1 MLNIGTLAAGGG
13 EYYVGEVA
21 SSAED
26 YYAGRGE
33 SPGRW
38 VGSVAKDLDLEG
50 EVDPAQFRRVLDGRN
65 PTSGE
70 VLVSAVGSASR
81 ATARNGGRTSTLPTE
96 SEVDVVR
103 AAAALG
109 VSTRYVRRMLSEG
122 DRLAE
127 LRKADPSASA
137 PDKYLIGRRTPPRPG
152 GPHWTISSEELIRFS
167 TGRDVR
173 QHRAAY
179 DLTLRPPKSVSVLWA
194 LGDDHVRAE
203 VRAAHTAAVDE
214 TVLYVEH
221 HAVRAR
227 QKGIQETHGIV
238 AAAFDHR
245 TSRAGDP
252 LLHTHVVAANMTQLP
267 DGSWRTL
274 YSPGLYEH
282 AKAGGY
288 LYQAHL
294 RHELQS
300 RLGVEFTSVVNGT
313 AEVDGVPDEVIRLF
327 SKRRQEI
334 EELIAESGTGS
345 ARSAQIATLASRS
358 AKEYGVD
365 PTVLLDRWRDEAK
378 AVGFEASALTDVIGR
393 VDGPS
398 AIADEALDRLF
409 ESMAGPHGLT
419 AMSSTFTRADVTS
432 TIAAAVGASLPA
444 GKIDDLAGAF
454 LGDSRRALAVD
465 RLRGARPAVQQRWTA
480 PELLAAEAELL
491 RLAMVP
497 ASATVDPAVVLDVLA
512 MRPELS
518 AEQSDMVVGVCLE
531 SRLVQS
537 VEGRPGAGKTYA
549 TEAVVAAHMA
559 AGVPILGC
567 AVSAAAASEL
577 ESQAAFGRS
586 TMEAT
591 TIARMLIDIDR
602 HGLAP
607 HSVIV
612 VDEASMASTRDLVRL
627 AVHASRVDGRVVLIG
642 DPDQHGAVEA
652 GGIFARLCADDGYP
666 TFRLVENRRQRD
678 HGDRLAVTEYRE
690 GQITDALARLDAG
703 GRVVRCAS
711 AGEVL
716 DAMTADWYAARLAGG
731 RDPMIAGPNSTR
743 RALNE
748 RARVMLDNEGAL
760 SGRAL
765 VARGR
770 EFRVGEEIVCRRNAR
785 QLKGDGAEFVKNGS
799 VGVVVDIDHR
809 AHSMRVR
816 FDSEGTITI
825 PASYLDAGHVDY
837 AYARTTYGVQ
847 GQTHEQARYLPTDLS
862 GFEEGYVALTRGTEG
877 TKVFILEGDQVI
889 VDDESHGP
897 DERRHRGLDEVSPSL
912 GRRRSQTLATRG
924 RRTGEISGR
933 PLAEV
938 SSELRNLSRIF
949 ESCPPEMT
957 TAVEKTQAAIE
968 TLAVKSRAWASQ
980 ADAEEATPSERLR
993 AANEVRSIEKRTD
1006 RLSKKLSVVQR
1017 QEAEYAEW
1025 TSAHAGTIE
1034 RIADVRA
1041 EERGILAAISADPD
1055 RHLGP
1060 ERSQILD
1067 ASSRHQADRLAIE
1080 RAKVGLATYLA
1091 RWEPEATT
1099 DGPEMNV
1106 LVGVRPS
1113 DPMAFAERERVI
1125 ELLADAP
1132 IDLGNEVGL
1141 EP

>member
-1 MLNIGTLAAGGG
+1 
-13 EYYVGEVA
+13 
-21 SSAED
+21 
-26 YYAGRGE
+26 
-33 SPGRW
+33 
-38 VGSVAKDLDLEG
+38 
-50 EVDPAQFRRVLDGRN
+50 
-65 PTSGE
+65 
-70 VLVSAVGSASR
+70 
-81 ATARNGGRTSTLPTE
+81 
-96 SEVDVVR
+96 
-103 AAAALG
+103 
-109 VSTRYVRRMLSEG
+109 
-122 DRLAE
+122 
-127 LRKADPSASA
+127 
-137 PDKYLIGRRTPPRPG
+137 
-152 GPHWTISSEELIRFS
+152 
-167 TGRDVR
+167 
-173 QHRAAY
+173 
-179 DLTLRPPKSVSVLWA
+179 
-194 LGDDHVRAE
+194 
-203 VRAAHTAAVDE
+203 
-214 TVLYVEH
+214 
-221 HAVRAR
+221 
-227 QKGIQETHGIV
+227 
-238 AAAFDHR
+238 
-245 TSRAGDP
+245 
-252 LLHTHVVAANMTQLP
+252 
-267 DGSWRTL
+267 
-274 YSPGLYEH
+274 
-282 AKAGGY
+282 
-288 LYQAHL
+288 
-294 RHELQS
+294 
-300 RLGVEFTSVVNGT
+300 
-313 AEVDGVPDEVIRLF
+313 
-327 SKRRQEI
+327 
-334 EELIAESGTGS
+334 
-345 ARSAQIATLASRS
+345 
-358 AKEYGVD
+358 
-365 PTVLLDRWRDEAK
+365 
-378 AVGFEASALTDVIGR
+378 
-393 VDGPS
+393 
-398 AIADEALDRLF
+398 
-409 ESMAGPHGLT
+409 
-419 AMSSTFTRADVTS
+419 
-432 TIAAAVGASLPA
+432 
-444 GKIDDLAGAF
+444 
-454 LGDSRRALAVD
+454 
-465 RLRGARPAVQQRWTA
+465 
-480 PELLAAEAELL
+480 
-491 RLAMVP
+491 
-497 ASATVDPAVVLDVLA
+497 
-512 MRPELS
+512 
-518 AEQSDMVVGVCLE
+518 
-531 SRLVQS
+531 
-537 VEGRPGAGKTYA
+537 
-549 TEAVVAAHMA
+549 
-559 AGVPILGC
+559 LGC

-607 HSVIV
+607 QSVIV

-627 AVHASRVDGRVVLIG
+627 AVHASRVDGRVVLVG

-652 GGIFARLCADDGYP
+652 GGIFARLCADDDYP

-760 SGRAL
+760 SGSGL

-785 QLKGDGAEFVKNGS
+785 QLQGDGAEFVKNGS
-799 VGVVVDIDHR
+799 VGVVADIDHR
-809 AHSMRVR
+809 ARSMTVR

-847 GQTHEQARYLPTDLS
+847 GQTHQQARYLPTDLS

-877 TKVFILEGDQVI
+877 TKVFILEGDQPI

-912 GRRRSQTLATRG
+912 GRRRSQTLASRG
-924 RRTGEISGR
+924 RRTAEISQR

-949 ESCPPEMT
+949 ESCPPEMA

-1006 RLSKKLSVVQR
+1006 RLSKKLSVVRR
-1017 QEAEYAEW
+1017 QDTEHAEW
-1025 TSAHAGTIE
+1025 TSAYAGTIE
-1034 RIADVRA
+1034 RIADLRT
-1041 EERGILAAISADPD
+1041 EERGILAAIGADPD

-1060 ERSQILD
+1060 ERSRTLN
-1067 ASSRHQADRLAIE
+1067 ASTRHQAERLAIE

-1091 RWEPEATT
+1091 RWEPEATK
-1099 DGPEMNV
+1099 DGPDMDV

-1113 DPMAFAERERVI
+1113 DPMASAERDRVI
-1125 ELLADAP
+1125 ELLAAAAP

>member
-1 MLNIGTLAAGGG
+1 VLNIGQLATGGG

-21 SSAED
+21 TSAED
-26 YYAGRGE
+26 YYTGRGE
-33 SPGRW
+33 SAGRW
-38 VGSVAKDLDLEG
+38 VGSVAKDLGLEG
-50 EVDPAQFRRVLDGRN
+50 DVDPAEFRRVLDGRD
-65 PTSGE
+65 PHSGD
-70 VLVSAVGSASR
+70 LLISAAGSSSRKAAHRDARVSVVSDTQIGSARVGAVLGVHHSYVR
-81 ATARNGGRTSTLPTE
+81 SLLAEGRRYEERRGVDPATLPPR
-96 SEVDVVR
+96 S
-103 AAAALG
+103 
-109 VSTRYVRRMLSEG
+109 
-122 DRLAE
+122 
-127 LRKADPSASA
+127 
-137 PDKYLIGRRTPPRPG
+137 YLIGTQQVGTNGNPE
-152 GPHWTISSEELIRFS
+152 WVVAADEIDRF
-167 TGRDVR
+167 RNARKVR

>member
-1 MLNIGTLAAGGG
+1 M
-13 EYYVGEVA
+13 
-21 SSAED
+21 
-26 YYAGRGE
+26 
-33 SPGRW
+33 
-38 VGSVAKDLDLEG
+38 
-50 EVDPAQFRRVLDGRN
+50 
-65 PTSGE
+65 
-70 VLVSAVGSASR
+70 
-81 ATARNGGRTSTLPTE
+81 
-96 SEVDVVR
+96 
-103 AAAALG
+103 
-109 VSTRYVRRMLSEG
+109 
-122 DRLAE
+122 
-127 LRKADPSASA
+127 
-137 PDKYLIGRRTPPRPG
+137 
-152 GPHWTISSEELIRFS
+152 
-167 TGRDVR
+167 
-173 QHRAAY
+173 
-179 DLTLRPPKSVSVLWA
+179 
-194 LGDDHVRAE
+194 
-203 VRAAHTAAVDE
+203 AAH
-214 TVLYVEH
+214 
-221 HAVRAR
+221 
-227 QKGIQETHGIV
+227 I
-238 AAAFDHR
+238 
-245 TSRAGDP
+245 
-252 LLHTHVVAANMTQLP
+252 
-267 DGSWRTL
+267 
-274 YSPGLYEH
+274 
-282 AKAGGY
+282 
-288 LYQAHL
+288 
-294 RHELQS
+294 
-300 RLGVEFTSVVNGT
+300 
-313 AEVDGVPDEVIRLF
+313 
-327 SKRRQEI
+327 
-334 EELIAESGTGS
+334 
-345 ARSAQIATLASRS
+345 
-358 AKEYGVD
+358 
-365 PTVLLDRWRDEAK
+365 
-378 AVGFEASALTDVIGR
+378 
-393 VDGPS
+393 
-398 AIADEALDRLF
+398 
-409 ESMAGPHGLT
+409 
-419 AMSSTFTRADVTS
+419 
-432 TIAAAVGASLPA
+432 
-444 GKIDDLAGAF
+444 
-454 LGDSRRALAVD
+454 
-465 RLRGARPAVQQRWTA
+465 
-480 PELLAAEAELL
+480 
-491 RLAMVP
+491 
-497 ASATVDPAVVLDVLA
+497 
-512 MRPELS
+512 
-518 AEQSDMVVGVCLE
+518 
-531 SRLVQS
+531 
-537 VEGRPGAGKTYA
+537 
-549 TEAVVAAHMA
+549 A

-607 HSVIV
+607 RSVIV

-627 AVHASRVDGRVVLIG
+627 AVHASRVDGRVVLVG

-652 GGIFARLCADDGYP
+652 GGIFARLCADDDYP

-760 SGRAL
+760 SGSGL

-785 QLKGDGAEFVKNGS
+785 QLQGDGAEFVKNGS
-799 VGVVVDIDHR
+799 VGVVADIDHR
-809 AHSMRVR
+809 ARSMTVR

-847 GQTHEQARYLPTDLS
+847 GQTHQQARYLPTDLS

-877 TKVFILEGDQVI
+877 TKVFILEGDQPI

-912 GRRRSQTLATRG
+912 GRRRSQTLASRG
-924 RRTGEISGR
+924 RRTAEISQR

-949 ESCPPEMT
+949 ESCPPEMA

-1006 RLSKKLSVVQR
+1006 RLSKKLSVVRR
-1017 QEAEYAEW
+1017 QDTEHAEW
-1025 TSAHAGTIE
+1025 TSAYAGTIE
-1034 RIADVRA
+1034 RIADLRT
-1041 EERGILAAISADPD
+1041 EERGILAAIGADPD

-1060 ERSQILD
+1060 ERSRTLN
-1067 ASSRHQADRLAIE
+1067 ASTRHQAERLAIE

-1091 RWEPEATT
+1091 RWEPEATK
-1099 DGPEMNV
+1099 DGPDMDV

-1113 DPMAFAERERVI
+1113 DPMASAERDRVI
-1125 ELLADAP
+1125 ELLAAAAP

>member
-1 MLNIGTLAAGGG
+1 MNIGTLASGGG

-21 SSAED
+21 TSAED

-33 SPGRW
+33 SAGRW
-38 VGSVAKDLDLEG
+38 VGSVATELGLHG
-50 EVDPAQFRRVLDGRN
+50 EVEPTEFRRVLDGCH
-65 PTSGE
+65 PETGA
-70 VLVSAVGSASR
+70 VLVSGAGSASR
-81 ATARNGGRTSTLPTE
+81 AASRRPQPAAVEEATVLDVLQVAAYVGRSPRFVRMLLADGDRFRERQADDASAAPPRSYLLGESVASAGCSARWTVAR
-96 SEVDVVR
+96 SEVER
-103 AAAALG
+103 Y
-109 VSTRYVRRMLSEG
+109 VSTQTTKE
-122 DRLAE
+122 
-127 LRKADPSASA
+127 
-137 PDKYLIGRRTPPRPG
+137 
-152 GPHWTISSEELIRFS
+152 
-167 TGRDVR
+167 
-173 QHRAAY
+173 HRAAY

-194 LGDDHVRAE
+194 LGDDQVRAE

-334 EELIAESGTGS
+334 EELLAESGTGS

-365 PTVLLDRWRDEAK
+365 PTVLLDRWREEAK

-398 AIADEALDRLF
+398 AIEDEMLDRLF
-409 ESMAGPHGLT
+409 DSMAGPHGLT
-419 AMSSTFTRADVTS
+419 AMSSTFTRSDVTS

-444 GKIDDLAGAF
+444 GSIDDLAGAF

-465 RLRGARPAVQQRWTA
+465 RLRGARPAVQQRWTT

-491 RLAMVP
+491 HLAMEP
-497 ASATVDPAVVLDVLA
+497 ATATVDSAAVLDVLA

-518 AEQSDMVVGVCLE
+518 AEQSDMVAGVCLE

-549 TEAVVAAHMA
+549 TEAVVAAHIA

-607 HSVIV
+607 RSVIV

-627 AVHASRVDGRVVLIG
+627 AVHASRVDGRVVLVG

-652 GGIFARLCADDGYP
+652 GGIFARLCADDDYP

-760 SGRAL
+760 SGSGL

-785 QLKGDGAEFVKNGS
+785 QLQGDGAEFVKNGS
-799 VGVVVDIDHR
+799 VGVVADIDHR
-809 AHSMRVR
+809 ARSMTVR

-847 GQTHEQARYLPTDLS
+847 GQTHQQARYLPTDLS

-877 TKVFILEGDQVI
+877 TKVFILEGDQPI

-912 GRRRSQTLATRG
+912 GRRRSQTLASRG
-924 RRTGEISGR
+924 RRTAEISQR

-949 ESCPPEMT
+949 ESCPPEMA

-1006 RLSKKLSVVQR
+1006 RLSKKLSVVRR
-1017 QEAEYAEW
+1017 QDTEHAEW
-1025 TSAHAGTIE
+1025 TSAYAGTIE
-1034 RIADVRA
+1034 RIADLRT
-1041 EERGILAAISADPD
+1041 EERGILAAIGADPD

-1060 ERSQILD
+1060 ERSRTLN
-1067 ASSRHQADRLAIE
+1067 ASTRHQAERLAIE

-1091 RWEPEATT
+1091 RWEPEATK
-1099 DGPEMNV
+1099 DGPDMDV

-1113 DPMAFAERERVI
+1113 DPMASAERDRVI
-1125 ELLADAP
+1125 ELLAAAAP